1 MRALTLPVIEVI
13 YTLIEIEK
21 AVEGDMSFAISHM
34 NQSVELIVWIWRR
47 LEETP
52 ICAVREKA
60 FCLNPKA
67 YTTPPF
73 YKPPLPI
80 RAVSLLGRF
89 GGDRYIYVSEVLMDQ
104 RYLI

>member
-52 ICAVREKA
+52 ILYL
-60 FCLNPKA
+60 CLRGSDGP
-67 YTTPPF
+67 TLSHIVP
-73 YKPPLPI
+73 
-80 RAVSLLGRF
+80 S
-89 GGDRYIYVSEVLMDQ
+89 Q
-104 RYLI
+104 